1 MRKPNH
7 LPIALLLLAVA
18 FMPYGASHALL
29 LSDGRYQKQEELHKA
44 LDTAASH
51 YRSNQN
57 LSSLS
62 RRSERELEESEVKLP
77 MLAREKR
84 EVRLQLSAVLST
96 LHTLKEEHG
105 IDPTD
110 TEHMQKLLAE
120 GEEQLRFFI
129 RFLHV
134 RGVSDSSENANGLL
148 RQYLISSLGER
159 TEQGMRD
166 KAMLRARAR
175 LLGMITTAQ
184 QFQDL
189 ESELRQE
196 HEELMGQYIAL
207 LEQSEV
213 AKRHMHASA
222 GGQVEINRI
231 VAEVHEQ
238 ILKMQSELARID
250 ARIRRRSERTLIR
263 EGHHYHKRRF
273 L

>member
-1 MRKPNH
+1 MRKPND
-7 LPIALLLLAVA
+7 LLIA
-18 FMPYGASHALL
+18 FLL
-29 LSDGRYQKQEELHKA
+29 LSVALVPHATSYALVVSDGRFQKQEELHRA